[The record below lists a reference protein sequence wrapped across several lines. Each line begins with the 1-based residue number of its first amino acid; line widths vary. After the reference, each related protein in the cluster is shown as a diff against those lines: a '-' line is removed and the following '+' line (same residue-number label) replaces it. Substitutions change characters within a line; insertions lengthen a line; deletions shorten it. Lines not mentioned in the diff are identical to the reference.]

1 MTDQDI
7 EILRSIV
14 KEWKDAA
21 WNAKVTQANAD
32 ALLALMDEFIKS
44 RVNVGKFPAS
54 FNRNGVECVTK
65 SFPILFCDTVLME
78 KK

>member
-14 KEWKDAA
+14 KEWKDSEWKAKAA
-21 WNAKVTQANAD
+21 QAECD
-32 ALLALMDEFIKS
+32 AMLEILKS
-44 RVNVGKFPAS
+44 FVKEAVDFRRLPYS
-54 FNRNGVECVTK
+54 FTRNGVEFNTK
-65 SFPILFCDTVLME
+65 NFPILFCDTVLME